1 MTPDPDRTDIGPS
14 VAATPPQAPPEVGRP
29 ARMAPSL
36 LIGLALVVLINVA
49 APAMLW
55 RYFTPVGDRS
65 EITRT
70 FLPTCVMLPFLLLV
84 FAVNPLLKSMW
95 RSWALRPGELA
106 MIFAMALTGSS
117 IPIFLLGMGIGIV
130 SSPYYFATP
139 ENQWVE
145 KLWPYLPRWL
155 TPSNDTGAMAFFYE
169 GLPPGRS
176 VPWAAWTVPLFW
188 WFSFIVAFYAV
199 CFSLVVIFR
208 RHWVEHERLPFPIVE
223 LPQRLIEDSDG
234 PRLVPALLRE
244 RSFWIGFSITAVIW
258 WMSVAHEYF
267 PALPGIPV
275 WWVPITL
282 ARGFP
287 ALMLWIYP
295 PVLGIMFLAHLDVL
309 LSLWFFAVMVAI
321 QEGIYSRFG
330 FSLGLSSGFIR
341 SVEASAWQSWGAFV
355 VLVLTSFWLARRHLW
370 TVLRKAIRPDRVPID
385 DTLEPMSYRTA
396 VLVLVGGLLFMMGWF
411 RYSGLSWPLV
421 FAFTASVITI
431 YFGLTRIL
439 CQVGLLYAT
448 PPMLGEVFLF
458 HAVGTANMAP
468 QSAVSLGYQY
478 IWHSDVQTIFMGHAA
493 TGTRITEQFRRQM
506 RILPRA
512 LLLSTVAG
520 LVATAAY
527 ILWIG
532 YHGGAFNFGSWSYS
546 IGGKR
551 AFGETLAQ
559 IKDQSTTHWPRMG
572 FMGLGAAMMG
582 IVTFLRYR
590 FAWWPL
596 HPVGLAVASTS
607 PMRYTM
613 LAIFL
618 AWLSKLVILRLGG
631 GPLYERAKPF
641 FFGLAIGYFAGDG
654 FPLILDMA
662 LWPEGPNV
670 G

>member
-1 MTPDPDRTDIGPS
+1 MAPNADSSAVVP
-14 VAATPPQAPPEVGRP
+14 AAGAQAPPYAARP
-29 ARMAPSL
+29 TRIGWAL

-70 FLPTCVMLPFLLLV
+70 FLPTCVMLPLLILV
-84 FAVNPLLKSMW
+84 FMVNPLLKWMKH
-95 RSWALRPGELA
+95 SWALRPGELA
-106 MIFAMALTGSS
+106 MIFVMALTGAS
-117 IPIFLLGMGIGIV
+117 IPIFLLGMGIGIM

-139 ENQWVE
+139 ENGWME
-145 KLWPYLPRWL
+145 NLWPYLPRWL

-169 GLPPGRS
+169 GLPPEQS

-208 RHWVEHERLPFPIVE
+208 RHWVEHERLSFPIVE

-234 PRLVPALLRE
+234 PRLLPALLRE
-244 RSFWIGFSITAVIW
+244 RSFWIGFSITTLVW
-258 WMSVAHEYF
+258 WLSVAHEYF
-267 PALPGIPV
+267 PVLPEIPV
-275 WWVPITL
+275 WWIPITL

-287 ALMLWIYP
+287 PLTLWIYP

-309 LSLWFFAVMVAI
+309 FSLWFFTMLVAI
-321 QEGIYSRFG
+321 QEGIYSRLG
-330 FSLGLSSGFIR
+330 FSLGPSSFFLW

-370 TVLRKAIRPDRVPID
+370 IVLRKAIRPDRVPID
-385 DTLEPMSYRTA
+385 DALEPMSYRTA

-411 RYSGLSWPLV
+411 RFSGLSWPLV
-421 FAFTASVITI
+421 FAFTAGVMII

-439 CQVGLLYAT
+439 SQVGLLYVT

-493 TGTRITEQFRRQM
+493 TGTRLIEQIRRQTRFM
-506 RILPRA
+506 PWA
-512 LLLSTVAG
+512 LLLSCIAG
-520 LVATAAY
+520 LITTAAY
-527 ILWIG
+527 ILYIA

-546 IGGKR
+546 VGGIS
-551 AFGETLAQ
+551 AFDDVLNR
-559 IKDQSTTHWPRMG
+559 IKEQTTTHWPRMG

-582 IVTFLRYR
+582 IVTFLRYNY
-590 FAWWPL
+590 AWWPL
-596 HPVGLAVASTS
+596 HPVGLAVASTW
-607 PMRYTM
+607 PVRNTC
-613 LAIFL
+613 LAIFF

-641 FFGLAIGYFAGDG
+641 FLGLAMGYFAGDG
-654 FPLILDMA
+654 FPLILDMV
-662 LWPEGPNV
+662 LYPEGPGV